1 MRANSWYSQRMSI
14 AIAPPAWQ
22 LRLARTV
29 AIGFGSGA
37 SPKAPGTAG
46 SLAGLILGAALMR
59 ASPLL
64 LLAGVLAATY
74 GGLWSIRT
82 VLPAP
87 DRADPQAGHDDP
99 GWIVIDE
106 IAGQMLALLALQRLS
121 IAGLAAAFAL
131 FRLFDIT
138 KPGPIGWADRQSGP
152 AAIMADD
159 LLAGA
164 ATALILVLIHLLL
177 PKLL

>member
-1 MRANSWYSQRMSI
+1 MSI
-14 AIAPPAWQ
+14 AIASPAWQ
-22 LRLARTV
+22 RNLARAI

-46 SLAGLILGAALMR
+46 SLVGLILGAALMR

-64 LLAGVLAATY
+64 LLAGVLVATY
-74 GGLWSIRT
+74 GGLWAIRT
-82 VLPAP
+82 ALASPA
-87 DRADPQAGHDDP
+87 DGRSAADDADP

-106 IAGQMLALLALQRLS
+106 IAGQMLALLALHRLS
-121 IAGLAAAFAL
+121 LIGLGAAFAL

-138 KPGPIGWADRQSGP
+138 KPGPIGWADRQTGP
-152 AAIMADD
+152 AGIMADD

-164 ATALILVLIHLLL
+164 AAALILVLLHLLL

>member
-1 MRANSWYSQRMSI
+1 MSI
-14 AIAPPAWQ
+14 AIAPPTWQ
-22 LRLARTV
+22 RRLAHTI
-29 AIGFGSGA
+29 AMGFGSGA

-46 SLAGLILGAALMR
+46 SLFGLILGAALMR
-59 ASPLL
+59 ASPPL

-74 GGLWSIRT
+74 GGLWAIRT
-82 VLPAP
+82 ILPEP
-87 DRADPQAGHDDP
+87 EPNRPPAGHDDP

-106 IAGQMLALLALQRLS
+106 IAGQMLALLALHRVSL
-121 IAGLAAAFAL
+121 AGLAAAFAL

-164 ATALILVLIHLLL
+164 ATALILVLLHLLL

>member
-1 MRANSWYSQRMSI
+1 MSI
-14 AIAPPAWQ
+14 AFASPTWQ
-22 LRLARTV
+22 RRLAHTI

-46 SLAGLILGAALMR
+46 SLVGLILGAALMH

-64 LLAGVLAATY
+64 ILAGVLAATY
-74 GGLWSIRT
+74 GGLWSVRT
-82 VLPAP
+82 ILATPTSTAKAT
-87 DRADPQAGHDDP
+87 DHEDP

-106 IAGQMLALLALQRLS
+106 IAGQMLALLALHRLS
-121 IAGLAAAFAL
+121 LAGLAAAFAL

-138 KPGPIGWADRQSGP
+138 KPGPIGWADRQAGP

-164 ATALILVLIHLLL
+164 ATAVILTLLHVLL